1 MTQQYDH
8 IVIGG
13 GVMGLATTWQLASR
27 GESVLLL
34 ERFEAHHTHG
44 ASHGS
49 TRNLNN
55 AYKEDHYLDLFY
67 EASALWRELESG
79 SDTPLLG
86 LHGLVSHGDP
96 ERIAAAHDALKAR
109 GADISV
115 MCAEE
120 ASAHWTG
127 MKFEGNV
134 LIGREAG
141 IIFAARALDAFSN
154 AAEAAGAVIHRG
166 VKVLEIDPL
175 ADGAYVTVQHPS
187 GVAGVEGPVQDLYA
201 GHVTVTAGA
210 WSKPLLRGIID
221 LPTLTVTEEH
231 PAHFAPTSSD
241 LVWPS
246 FNHLLGAEMLS
257 ELGGDV
263 YGMPSPGEGVKV
275 GFHCVGP
282 EVDPEAR
289 NFRSTED
296 LRTKL
301 RNYVS
306 EWFPGLD
313 PATAAEISCTYTS
326 TESGDFVLDTVG
338 PVTVGAGFSGHGYK
352 FAPAIGR
359 VLADAAM
366 GRGQASTPFLL
377 STHPAS

>member
-55 AYKEDHYLDLFY
+55 AYSEDHYLDLFY

-79 SDTPLLG
+79 SDAPLLG

-96 ERIAAAHDALKAR
+96 ERITAAHDALQAR
-109 GADISV
+109 GADISLLH
-115 MCAEE
+115 ADE
-120 ASAHWTG
+120 ATARWAG

-134 LIGREAG
+134 LVGREAG
-141 IIFAARALDAFSN
+141 IIFAARALDAFSA
-154 AAEAAGAVIHRG
+154 AAEAAGAVIERG

-187 GVAGVEGPVQDLYA
+187 GVAGVNGPVQDLFA

-210 WSKPLLRGIID
+210 WSEPLLRGIID
-221 LPTLTVTEEH
+221 LPLLTVTEEH
-231 PAHFAPTSSD
+231 PAHFAPRSAD

-246 FNHLLGAEMLS
+246 FNHLLSAEMLDRF
-257 ELGGDV
+257 GADA
-263 YGMPSPGEGVKV
+263 YGMPSPGEGTKV

-282 EVDPEAR
+282 EVDPDAR
-289 NFRSTED
+289 TLRSSDE
-296 LRTKL
+296 LRAQL
-301 RNYVS
+301 RAYVS

-326 TESGDFVLDTVG
+326 TASGDFVLDTVG
-338 PVTVGAGFSGHGYK
+338 PVSVGAGFSGHGYK

-359 VLADAAM
+359 VLADTAM
-366 GRGQASTPFLL
+366 GRGSAPAPFLL
-377 STHPAS
+377 GTHRAG

>member
-1 MTQQYDH
+1 MTKQYDH

-34 ERFEAHHTHG
+34 ERFGAHHTNG

-55 AYKEDHYLDLFY
+55 AYSEDHYLDLFT

-79 SDTPLLG
+79 SGTQLLG
-86 LHGLVSHGDP
+86 LHGLVTHGDP
-96 ERIAAAHDALKAR
+96 ERITAAHDALQAR

-115 MCAEE
+115 MCADE
-120 ASAHWTG
+120 AAAHWTG

-141 IIFAARALDAFSN
+141 IIFASRALDAFS
-154 AAEAAGAVIHRG
+154 AAAVAAGADIQRG

-187 GVAGVEGPVQDLYA
+187 GVEGVDGPVQDLFA
-201 GHVTVTAGA
+201 AHVTVTAGA
-210 WSKPLLRGIID
+210 WSEPLLRGIID

-231 PAHFAPTSSD
+231 PAHFAPRSND

-246 FNHLLGAEMLS
+246 FNHLLGAELLD
-257 ELGGDV
+257 EFGADV
-263 YGMPSPGEGVKV
+263 YGMPSPGEGTKV
-275 GFHCVGP
+275 GFHCVGD
-282 EVDPEAR
+282 EVDPDAR
-289 NFRSTED
+289 TFHSTERLRSQ
-296 LRTKL
+296 LRT
-301 RNYVS
+301 YVS

-313 PATAAEISCTYTS
+313 PDTAAEISCTYTS
-326 TESGDFVLDTVG
+326 TASGDFVLDTVG
-338 PVTVGAGFSGHGYK
+338 PITVGAGFSGHGFK

-366 GRGQASTPFLL
+366 GRGQAPSPFLL
-377 STHPAS
+377 ETHRAW